1 MDTKTRLCPGL
12 VITLVGI
19 LVLSASCNFPGLAK
33 NGNLASQSQALPGG
47 GNQGAVASPG
57 LPPGY
62 GSNRL
67 QYDHK
72 FSWDYKGSASL
83 HLDLTVK
90 GFVPI
95 TDHQVGLGPQQCKGG
110 AQETLYE
117 QLSSSGTIPIQ
128 GSAATQDSTNSCSC
142 SFTNS
147 LQVDIQGKTYYE
159 WLKPGQDCQNPVIG
173 LKLTEKWYT
182 APDWQCTC
190 TKPEEAI
197 SIERNM
203 DSFGNFANP
212 ELETKTLTYPYG
224 CPGDSLITEPLEDPT
239 HIGSGSYRWTFTS
252 SVNEP
257 SNPNDQQKT
266 LGQAAANAQ
275 PGDRPGRIQGCMAG
289 WWGPSLESIKQ
300 PVTGWSL
307 PPNY

>member
-19 LVLSASCNFPGLAK
+19 LILSTSCNFPGLAK
-33 NGNLASQSQALPGG
+33 NQNLASQSQALSGG
-47 GNQGAVASPG
+47 GNQGAG

-67 QYDHK
+67 QYNHN
-72 FSWDYKGSASL
+72 FSWDYKGTASL

-90 GFVPI
+90 GVVPLADTQI
-95 TDHQVGLGPQQCKGG
+95 GEGPAQCVVGTFEPWYLQVSGN
-110 AQETLYE
+110 
-117 QLSSSGTIPIQ
+117 GTIPIQ
-128 GSAATQDSTNSCSC
+128 GSASTSDSSNSCSC

-147 LQVDIQGKTYYE
+147 LQVSILGKTTYE
-159 WLKPGQDCQNPVIG
+159 WLTPGDKCQVNVIY

-197 SIERNM
+197 STERIM

-212 ELETKTLTYPYG
+212 ELEKKTLAFQAG
-224 CPGDSLITEPLEDPT
+224 CAGDSILEADLADPT
-239 HIGSGSYRWTFTS
+239 HIGVGKYRWTYTS

-257 SNPNDQQKT
+257 SNQGYRVQ
-266 LGQAAANAQ
+266 Q
-275 PGDRPGRIQGCMAG
+275 PGMASTEWAGGTPVVRINSCVAG
-289 WWGPSLESIKQ
+289 WWGPSLESIVQ
-300 PVTGWSL
+300 PVTQWNPAS
-307 PPNY
+307 P